1 MINMNKNVISLPTLY
16 SKNEYSFNSSGDVI
30 IPDSKADVA
39 NILFVD
45 CIPTIEDSM
54 VNSGQITITGNAEF
68 NIIYASDSDNQEVIR
83 ISTTIPFKSSFEV
96 PTINSNSNINVSLL
110 PGNIES
116 EILNGRKIS
125 LNANIN
131 VDITCFNSSTIEYAK
146 EITSNYNIQTLNSTK
161 NVYTFLG
168 SDTVHTTVKDTVT
181 LPTSLPN
188 IANIIKY
195 EARIGNDE
203 NVISD
208 NKIIFKG
215 DLCIKI
221 YYCSENEDKLTVF
234 DCIIP
239 FSDFANIND
248 ITADS
253 KTTIKS
259 CINNISLKVLPDSDE
274 LMRVIEFDVKVTTN
288 ACAFYLEQ
296 LDLINDLYCTEKIL
310 LPQITTI
317 NYNIINSAYNE
328 DITSRE
334 VINIPENENINLIS
348 AFGRIKNLIVD
359 NTTGKT
365 MLKGNIEV
373 TIVYKVL
380 SNNSLNHACFEI
392 PVEHL
397 LNSNMNN
404 ITSSTIS
411 NIDVTQNE
419 VGKFDVKINLNI
431 SGEEIKSENIELLT
445 DITES
450 EEIPGKNSSLT
461 IYYAKPGDT
470 YWKIAKK
477 FNTTLE
483 NIKELNN
490 LSDMEKLA
498 IGTPIII

>member
-1 MINMNKNVISLPTLY
+1 MVNMNKDVISLPTSF
-16 SKNEYSFNSSGDVI
+16 SKKVVSFYSSGDVI

-39 NILFVD
+39 DILFVD
-45 CIPTIEDSM
+45 CIPTVEESM
-54 VNSGQITITGNAEF
+54 VNSGQITITGYAEF
-68 NIIYASDSDNQEVIR
+68 NIIYASDSDCQEVVR

-110 PGNIES
+110 PENIDS

-125 LNANIN
+125 LNATIN
-131 VDITCFNSSTIEYAK
+131 VEISCFNASTIEYAK
-146 EITSNYNIQTLNSTK
+146 EITSDYNIQTLTSVK
-161 NVYTFLG
+161 NVCTFLG
-168 SDTVHTTVKDTVT
+168 SDKINTTVKDTAM

-188 IANIIKY
+188 IDNIVKY
-195 EARIGNDE
+195 EARINNEE

-215 DLCIKI
+215 DLCVRI
-221 YYCSENEDKLTVF
+221 YYCSENEDKLNVF
-234 DCIIP
+234 DSVIP

-248 ITADS
+248 ITPDS

-259 CINNISLKVLPDSDE
+259 CINNVSLKVLPDSDE
-274 LMRVIEFDVKVTTN
+274 LMRVIEFEVKITTN
-288 ACAFYLEQ
+288 ACAFNLEK

-310 LPQITTI
+310 IPQINNV
-317 NYNIINSAYNE
+317 NYNVINPTSSE
-328 DITSRE
+328 DIAFRE
-334 VINIPENENINLIS
+334 VITIPENENTNLIS
-348 AFGRIKNLIVD
+348 AFGRIKNITID
-359 NTTGKT
+359 NSQDKT

-373 TIVYKVL
+373 TIIYRVL
-380 SNNSLNHACFEI
+380 SNNSLHSICVEM

-397 LNSNMNN
+397 MNYNMTN
-404 ITSSTIS
+404 ITSSNIA
-411 NIDVTQNE
+411 NIDANQNE

-445 DITES
+445 DVAES
-450 EEIPGKNSSLT
+450 EEVPEKNSSLT

-470 YWKIAKK
+470 YWKIAKR

-483 NIKELNN
+483 NLKELNN
-490 LSDMEKLA
+490 LNDMDKLA